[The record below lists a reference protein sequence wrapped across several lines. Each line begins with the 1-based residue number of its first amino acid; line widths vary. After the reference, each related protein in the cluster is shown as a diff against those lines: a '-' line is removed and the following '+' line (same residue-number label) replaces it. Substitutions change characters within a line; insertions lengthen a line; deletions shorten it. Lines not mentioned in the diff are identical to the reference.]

1 LKSEVNKLVHNPEAT
16 QKALSILRSGENFN
30 YYVIFLLVLILFI
43 FFSEIKK
50 KNWNGIA
57 ASLGFYMLQ
66 WFFEIMNA
74 LFQTAT
80 GHALWTI
87 PTGTAFLILIGL
99 SIELSLMFSIA
110 GLALSKIL
118 PDDPNATFHGI
129 LVKIIYI
136 IGFAAFASIIEFL
149 LSMTPA
155 FVWIWEYW
163 GALTVFIFI
172 YIPLFS
178 VACLCY
184 YWKPVKQR
192 LFIGSLGLV
201 NIILLVIFAGILH
214 II

>member
-1 LKSEVNKLVHNPEAT
+1 MNKLVHNPEAT

-30 YYVIFLLVLILFI
+30 FYVIFLLVLILFI
-43 FFSEIKK
+43 YFSEIKK
-50 KNWNGIA
+50 KNWDGIA
-57 ASLGFYMLQ
+57 AGMGFYMLQ

-99 SIELSLMFSIA
+99 GIELSLMFSIA
-110 GLALSKIL
+110 GLAVSETL
-118 PDDPNATFHGI
+118 PDNPDESFHGI
-129 LVKIIYI
+129 PVKVIYI
-136 IGFAAFASIIEFL
+136 IGFSMFASLIEFL
-149 LSMTPA
+149 LSMTPT

-163 GALTVFIFI
+163 NAFTVFIFI

-178 VACLCY
+178 AACFCY
-184 YWKPVKQR
+184 YWNPEKQR
-192 LFIGSLGLV
+192 LFIGTLGLV
-201 NIILLVIFAGILH
+201 NIVLLVVFAGILR